1 MTAAEYRALVAAEG
15 KRGPARTP
23 WEQREQEAL
32 VELLRLAGI
41 CHAAIPNETAS
52 RAEAGKAKARGAQR
66 GFPDLLIF
74 DPPPG
79 IDASPSH
86 PESSQVVTSSRLVVT
101 PPAHGVAVEMKRADG
116 RPSDVRPE
124 QRDWLDRL
132 DSRGWVA
139 LVAFGCEHAVE
150 ELRRLG
156 YTIGGAR

>member
-1 MTAAEYRALVAAEG
+1 VTAAEYRALVAVEG

-66 GFPDLLIF
+66 GFPDLLLF

-79 IDASPSH
+79 GD
-86 PESSQVVTSSRLVVT
+86 
-101 PPAHGVAVEMKRADG
+101 AHGVAVETKRADG

-124 QRDWLDRL
+124 QREWLDRL
-132 DSRGWVA
+132 DARGWVA

>member
-1 MTAAEYRALVAAEG
+1 MTAAEYRALVAVEG

-79 IDASPSH
+79 SD
-86 PESSQVVTSSRLVVT
+86 
-101 PPAHGVAVEMKRADG
+101 AHGVAVETKRADG

-124 QRDWLDRL
+124 QREWLDRL
-132 DSRGWVA
+132 DARGWVA
-139 LVAFGCEHAVE
+139 LVAFGCQHAVE

>member
-1 MTAAEYRALVAAEG
+1 MTAAEYRALVATEG

-66 GFPDLLIF
+66 GFPDLLLF

-79 IDASPSH
+79 GD
-86 PESSQVVTSSRLVVT
+86 
-101 PPAHGVAVEMKRADG
+101 AHGVAVEMKRADG

-124 QRDWLDRL
+124 QREWLDRL
-132 DSRGWVA
+132 DARGWVA
-139 LVAFGCEHAVE
+139 LVAFGCQHAVE